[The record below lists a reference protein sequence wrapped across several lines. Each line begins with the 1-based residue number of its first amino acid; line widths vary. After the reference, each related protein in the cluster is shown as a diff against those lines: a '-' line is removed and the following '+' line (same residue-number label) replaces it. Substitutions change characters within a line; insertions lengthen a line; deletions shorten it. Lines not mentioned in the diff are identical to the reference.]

1 MNKLAAVLALG
12 TAGAE
17 SFVQGGTLSLKWKD
31 CGDASTKGKVTGL
44 APTSLTLGTKTR
56 VTGAGSVTEDVSAGK
71 IAISMKASIISKTYS
86 GDVCKAQTFTLPLG
100 VGSIT
105 YDGVKCP
112 LAAGAVSVPVDILLS
127 SALPSSLAKA
137 DITISATSTSGD
149 KLLCMAITT
158 APAAAT
164 QRTASAQ
171 DLFTHPPQEVPQG
184 WAPSNDI
191 ADTTGSVE
199 VLVGLKRANV
209 DKLAKIFEESSTP
222 GHENFLKH
230 LSWSEIGDVVRPSD
244 KAIGAVVHALA
255 TRSATNI
262 QVAAHGDYV
271 KASVPM
277 HKLEELTSGSF
288 QSFQHTDGRKVVRLT
303 GGVRLPAALAE
314 YVDTFSGLHG
324 FPLDA
329 APASVEVASGDV
341 TPTVISK
348 TYGIGSV
355 KKSGK
360 QNIQAIGQ
368 FQGQYVSPSDLS
380 KFCKSYDTGADCKIE
395 RFIGKNTGTRP
406 GVESMLDTEYI
417 EGLGQGVDTWVYS
430 YPGYDFCGDLLT
442 WAGDVAAESTHP
454 YVVSLSYG
462 SQKIGFCDSS
472 TVKRLSEDVMK
483 LGTMGVTTVIASGD
497 DGSGGM
503 SRQGSNN
510 GKLSPS
516 FPASI
521 PYALAVGS
529 TFFESGLSGEE
540 QATTQ
545 FGSGGGFSYDYT
557 IPSYQA
563 DAVKTY
569 LAQSPQIGSKS
580 YAPNGRATPDVALLG
595 EKFAVEDGGRVM
607 AVGGTSASTPS
618 WGAVISLLN
627 EECLTASGGQK
638 TLGFVN
644 PLLYKSAHAFNDI
657 TKGSNAIGEN
667 AGNGWS
673 ATKGWDAATGLGTP
687 DFPKLQAAVK
697 SACGSAA
704 SVVV

>member
-1 MNKLAAVLALG
+1 MG
-12 TAGAE
+12 
-17 SFVQGGTLSLKWKD
+17 
-31 CGDASTKGKVTGL
+31 
-44 APTSLTLGTKTR
+44 
-56 VTGAGSVTEDVSAGK
+56 
-71 IAISMKASIISKTYS
+71 
-86 GDVCKAQTFTLPLG
+86 
-100 VGSIT
+100 
-105 YDGVKCP
+105 
-112 LAAGAVSVPVDILLS
+112 
-127 SALPSSLAKA
+127 
-137 DITISATSTSGD
+137 
-149 KLLCMAITT
+149 
-158 APAAAT
+158 
-164 QRTASAQ
+164 
-171 DLFTHPPQEVPQG
+171 
-184 WAPSNDI
+184 
-191 ADTTGSVE
+191 
-199 VLVGLKRANV
+199 
-209 DKLAKIFEESSTP
+209 
-222 GHENFLKH
+222 
-230 LSWSEIGDVVRPSD
+230 VRPSD

-255 TRSATNI
+255 TRSATDI
-262 QVAAHGDYV
+262 RVAAHGDYV

-288 QSFQHTDGRKVVRLT
+288 RSFQHTDGRKVVRLT

-395 RFIGKNTGTRP
+395 KFIGKDTGTKP

-442 WAGDVAAESTHP
+442 WAGDVAAESPHP

-462 SQKIGFCDSS
+462 SQKIGFCASS

-545 FGSGGGFSYDYT
+545 FGSGGGFSYDFD
-557 IPSYQA
+557 IPAYQTS
-563 DAVKTY
+563 AVSAY
-569 LAQSPQIGSKS
+569 LAKNPKTGTHT
-580 YAPNGRATPDVALLG
+580 YAKTGRASPDVALLG
-595 EKFAVEDGGRVM
+595 EQFAEIFSGQTVLE
-607 AVGGTSASTPS
+607 GGTSASTPS

-627 EECLTASGGQK
+627 EECLSASGGKK

-644 PLLYKSAHAFNDI
+644 PLFYQNAAAFTDI
-657 TKGSNAIGEN
+657 TKGSNAVGEN
-667 AGNGWS
+667 AKSGW
-673 ATKGWDAATGLGTP
+673 ACTAGWDAVTGLGTP
-687 DFPKLQAAVK
+687 QFPKLQDVVRK
-697 SACGSAA
+697 ACGS
-704 SVVV
+704 SNVVVV